1 MIGEVIDHY
10 RVLELVGRGAMG
22 VVYKALD
29 LNLDRQV
36 AIKVM
41 SAEARNDPA
50 FVERFRQEARM
61 QGALNHPN
69 VALLFDYF
77 VHDGAPVAVMEFID
91 GESLDQLIRR
101 RGPIPAHE
109 AIPIFKQALRGVA
122 AAHRAGII
130 HRDLKTANL
139 MITWGDIVK
148 VMDFGIAKR
157 QNATDATKASTT
169 IGSPLYMAPE
179 QILGLAVDCRTD
191 VYALGITLYQLLS
204 GQLPFNPRG
213 KTEYSLL
220 NAHVNDLPE
229 PPTVHFRDIPQPLVE
244 VVMRSLAK
252 EPDARFQTAD
262 DFMRALPDITPP
274 NAAPAR
280 VDLIGTVTIPREGP
294 SGTVAIPR
302 MGPTGTVAIPRE
314 GPTGTVAIPREGPTG
329 TVAIPR
335 VGPTG
340 TIATPRP
347 SPTGT
352 IATPLVSPTGTIA
365 TPRVGPTGTV
375 AIEASPPM
383 SAESVAPVE
392 PTSTTVFDFASSTHR
407 GPLGPMAFGSFLATL
422 WQQSRSRPSAPSPAA
437 TTSPDVV
444 PGVARSGTA
453 VAAKLSENSISMAP
467 ARSPAPQGL
476 GVVQSTFKQRL
487 RPKRSTF
494 VAVLL
499 AILVLGTLVRHAQ
512 RLHATSLGTTLASSG
527 PRFALPQTSTTTQ
540 APATTE
546 PDAPPPAVLNSRAD
560 PPVTPSAD
568 ATAAVAGMASSPA
581 TTTATAPPDLSGTW
595 RGAYVNASGK
605 QLLRVIS
612 LNIGRVHDDGGIEGT
627 LQYEAASGDGECK
640 LHPHGS
646 AYSAGEQRLQLSPE
660 GCSPHYPKELGVP
673 LDFDGVNP
681 QADALKN
688 GRIEA
693 PTGEVIRVNLK
704 RVSGVDK
711 HGPQP
716 THPPAHHST
725 LAERRSYGTSCE
737 SSVSDSPI
745 GCASTTRPI

>member
-91 GESLDQLIRR
+91 GESLEQLIRR

-130 HRDLKTANL
+130 HRDLKTSNL
-139 MITWGDIVK
+139 MITWGGIVK

-157 QNATDATKASTT
+157 ESATGATKASTSV
-169 IGSPLYMAPE
+169 GSPLYMAPE
-179 QILGLAVDCRTD
+179 QILGRAVDCRTD

-204 GQLPFNPRG
+204 GQPPFNPRG
-213 KTEYSLL
+213 KTEYSVL

-229 PPTVHFRDIPQPLVE
+229 PPTVHFRDIPQPLVD

-252 EPDARFQTAD
+252 EPEARFQSAD
-262 DFMRALPDITPP
+262 DFMRALPDVTPP
-274 NAAPAR
+274 DAAAPR
-280 VDLIGTVTIPREGP
+280 VGPTGTMAMPR
-294 SGTVAIPR
+294 V
-302 MGPTGTVAIPRE
+302 GPTGTVAIPRLSPTGTMAIPQV
-314 GPTGTVAIPREGPTG
+314 GPTGTMAIPQVGPTG

-340 TIATPRP
+340 TM
-347 SPTGT
+347 
-352 IATPLVSPTGTIA
+352 
-365 TPRVGPTGTV
+365 
-375 AIEASPPM
+375 AIETSPPM
-383 SAESVAPVE
+383 SGDPVTPGE
-392 PTSTTVFDFASSTHR
+392 RTSTTVLEYASSTHR
-407 GPLGPMAFGSFLATL
+407 DSPGPMAFDNPAATV
-422 WQQSRSRPSAPSPAA
+422 WQQSHPLPSAPSPAA
-437 TTSPDVV
+437 TASP
-444 PGVARSGTA
+444 A
-453 VAAKLSENSISMAP
+453 VAANVAPPRTPVARLRDNSRPLSP
-467 ARSPAPQGL
+467 ARSSAPQGL
-476 GVVQSTFKQRL
+476 GVALSGLMQRL
-487 RPKRSTF
+487 QPHRAAF
-494 VAVLL
+494 VAVLV
-499 AILVLGTLVRHAQ
+499 ATLVFGTLVRHAE
-512 RLHATSLGTTLASSG
+512 RLHATSRRASLASSG
-527 PRFALPQTSTTTQ
+527 PRFTLPQASTTTQ
-540 APATTE
+540 APASTE
-546 PDAPPPAVLNSRAD
+546 PAASPPAVPDSQAD
-560 PPVTPSAD
+560 PPVAPSAD
-568 ATAAVAGMASSPA
+568 VTVAAAVAGTAPPPA
-581 TTTATAPPDLSGTW
+581 TTTAPARPGLAGSW
-595 RGAYVNASGK
+595 RGAYVDASGK
-605 QLLRVIS
+605 QLLRVVS
-612 LNIGRVHDDGGIEGT
+612 LSIGRVQDDGGIEGT

-646 AYSAGEQRLQLSPE
+646 TYSAGEQRLQLSPQ

-681 QADALKN
+681 QADTLKN
-688 GRIEA
+688 GRVEA

-704 RVSGVDK
+704 RVIGVDK
-711 HGPQP
+711 RSPES

-725 LAERRSYGTSCE
+725 FADRPSVGKTYQA
-737 SSVSDSPI
+737 SVSDSPI
-745 GCASTTRPI
+745 GCATTARPI